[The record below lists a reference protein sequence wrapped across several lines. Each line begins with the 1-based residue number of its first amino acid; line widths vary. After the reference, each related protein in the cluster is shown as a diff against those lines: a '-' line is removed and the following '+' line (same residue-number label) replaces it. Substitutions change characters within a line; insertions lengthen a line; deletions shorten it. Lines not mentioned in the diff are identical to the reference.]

1 VEERAKIRA
10 ELEALDAKG
19 LRRVAIIVFD
29 QAQILDSAGPM
40 EILRGASL
48 AVRERFPA
56 SAVPAYETRIV
67 AREEGPVRTS
77 CGLTILATDS
87 FATARKDVDTLVVAG
102 GVMDSALRDEAL
114 LRYVR
119 EAAPHARRVAATGT
133 GTFVL
138 ATSGLLDGH
147 RATTHWRA
155 CDRLAAD
162 FPAIRV
168 ERDQVFVRDGKFLT
182 SAGAS
187 AALDQS
193 LALVQEDFGKEI
205 AVSVAHRKV
214 MFLRRMGGEKQVSP
228 HLAAQMIGHEGLAA
242 LAAWILANATKEI
255 TADMLAEHGAMSPRT
270 LARLFDRELGMTPAR
285 FIERTRV
292 EMARR
297 LLEESDMR
305 IEAIARRCGLGSEER
320 LRRAFRR
327 CVGMSPREYHDR
339 FHVAPATTGT

>member
-1 VEERAKIRA
+1 MAA
-10 ELEALDAKG
+10 
-19 LRRVAIIVFD
+19 RRQVAMVVFD
-29 QAQILDSAGPM
+29 EAQILDVAGPM
-40 EILRGASL
+40 EILRGANL
-48 AVRERFPA
+48 AVRERRNA
-56 SAVPAYETRIV
+56 SSPVYETRIV
-67 AREEGPVRTS
+67 AREKGPVRTS
-77 CGLTILATDS
+77 CGLVILATDS
-87 FATARKDVDTLVVAG
+87 FATAPREVDTLVVAG
-102 GVMDSALRDEAL
+102 GVMDAALGDKAL
-114 LRYVR
+114 LDYVR
-119 EAAPHARRVAATGT
+119 MTAPRARRVVATGT

-138 ATSGLLDGH
+138 ATAGLLDGH

-155 CDRLAAD
+155 CERLAAD

-168 ERDQVFVRDGKFLT
+168 ERDQVFVRDGRFLT

-193 LALVQEDFGKEI
+193 LALVQEDFGKDV

-214 MFLRRMGGEKQVSP
+214 MFVRRMGGEKQVST

-242 LAAWILANATKEI
+242 LAAWILANAAKEI
-255 TADMLAEHGAMSPRT
+255 TAEMLALQGAMSPRT
-270 LARLFDRELGMTPAR
+270 ISRLFARELGMTPAR

-327 CVGMSPREYHDR
+327 CVGMSPSEYHER
-339 FHVAPATTGT
+339 FHIAPTPAGT